1 MSQQRLKEL
10 REQLFHLERQIKPLE
25 WDANRNQINSFKKV
39 ALEKL
44 KKEQATLFQELKE
57 LTLQMQA

>member
-1 MSQQRLKEL
+1 MSQERLKEL

-39 ALEKL
+39 TLEKL
-44 KKEQATLFQELKE
+44 KKEHSTLFQELKS
-57 LTLQMQA
+57 LTQQMQE